1 MEQLAILLKFL
12 DIYVHNAHNLSKG
25 ALFFGDHAFLGDI
38 YAEADGNYDD
48 VVERM
53 IGLGQAVDLV
63 KVHMQAIQMVQ
74 SKPQMVNE
82 NKEYFKI
89 ILETNKQICNLVNQ
103 LAKDPAIYEGTRQ
116 LIGEIANKKEMQ
128 NYKIGQRIK

>member
-38 YAEADGNYDD
+38 YAEADGDYDD

-82 NKEYFKI
+82 NKEYFKKLI
-89 ILETNKQICNLVNQ
+89 NSIKFWL
-103 LAKDPAIYEGTRQ
+103 IY
-116 LIGEIANKKEMQ
+116 L
-128 NYKIGQRIK
+128 Y